1 MELVEYLKQ
10 VIQIYVKLFYMP
22 AIVSLKFSPIIKDFA
37 ERLSRKGKAKMVIVI
52 AAMRKLLH
60 IIYGVLKT
68 KTSINA
74 NIQAIKS
81 MELI

>member
-68 KTSINA
+68 KTSY
-74 NIQAIKS
+74 
-81 MELI
+81 